1 MGKESEEK
9 TLSQLD
15 LENGPPK
22 AARGVRDVES
32 KEGKGEAKN
41 RLLLQEDLSSVA
53 PHYWPLPL
61 AAQCRLGMLRW
72 RLRGLLSVCAELSC
86 CFYSRV
92 VDLFPRDLYEG
103 K

>member
-1 MGKESEEK
+1 MGLRK
-9 TLSQLD
+9 QR
-15 LENGPPK
+15 G
-22 AARGVRDVES
+22 GVRDVES

-61 AAQCRLGMLRW
+61 AAQCRLGMLGW
-72 RLRGLLSVCAELSC
+72 HLRGLLSVCAELSC

>member
-22 AARGVRDVES
+22 AARGVRDLES

-41 RLLLQEDLSSVA
+41 RLHLQEDLSSVA
-53 PHYWPLPL
+53 PHY
-61 AAQCRLGMLRW
+61 
-72 RLRGLLSVCAELSC
+72 
-86 CFYSRV
+86 
-92 VDLFPRDLYEG
+92 
-103 K
+103 